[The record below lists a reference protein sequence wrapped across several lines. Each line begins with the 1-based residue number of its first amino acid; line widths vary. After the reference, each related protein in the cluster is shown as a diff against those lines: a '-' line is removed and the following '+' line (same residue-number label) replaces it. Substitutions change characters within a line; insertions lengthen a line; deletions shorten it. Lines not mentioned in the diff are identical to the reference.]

1 MLRLVLHWANG
12 DTAYTRINATQEE
25 AIDYY
30 VGKVFNIGTVT
41 DNLQRCTGIE
51 ILDAE

>member
-1 MLRLVLHWANG
+1 MLRLALHWANG
-12 DTAYTRINATQEE
+12 DTTYTRINATQEE
-25 AIDYY
+25 ATDYY
-30 VGKVFNIGTVT
+30 VGKVFNIGTSA